1 MSGSIFQKLLFVSMP
16 KIQLSLRYDVKKPLK
31 SQTYALLY
39 LTELYNNSAILV
51 SMDTDTKKI
60 KLARNL

>member
-1 MSGSIFQKLLFVSMP
+1 MP